1 MKKFNSKEIRD
12 FLKMFD
18 TIGYEMCEDIR
29 GLEFY
34 IHAEEGVDLS
44 NTDFACIN
52 IPHSDIQMG
61 KFDKSDLQLVDLSN
75 SILCRSSFVDTNME
89 SVNLEGANCRECNF
103 TNADLSDANLIGCN
117 FTGAVFEGANLDG
130 VEFTDCILD
139 NANFAGAK
147 NFGHSQY
154 GGASIIDCKSAKGVL
169 ITEDE
174 RKYLEEL
181 IEEDELP
188 NIFK

>member
-12 FLKMFD
+12 FLKMFN

-29 GLEFY
+29 DLEFY

-52 IPHSDIQMG
+52 IPRSEIQNA
-61 KFDKSDLQLVDLSN
+61 KFDESDLQQVDLSN
-75 SILCRSSFVDTNME
+75 SILCRSTFVGTNMQD
-89 SVNLEGANCRECNF
+89 VNLEGANCRECDF

-139 NANFAGAK
+139 GANFAGAK

-174 RKYLEEL
+174 RKYLSEL